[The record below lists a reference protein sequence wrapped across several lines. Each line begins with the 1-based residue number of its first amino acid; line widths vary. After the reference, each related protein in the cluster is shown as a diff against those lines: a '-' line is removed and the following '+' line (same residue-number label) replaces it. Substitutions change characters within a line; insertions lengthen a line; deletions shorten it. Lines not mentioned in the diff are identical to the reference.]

1 MKIWMITANGAT
13 SQDTETFG
21 RRPVFPAIG
30 RRTVM
35 ATGFMF
41 HRGDGRGLKMSPGAS
56 LHFTMVAGPSSKAV
70 GVGCPDRSQF
80 GQSIHRRWLPSWEE
94 AASVWVLALEAASD
108 GSP

>member
-13 SQDTETFG
+13 SRDMETSGPLLAFPETG
-21 RRPVFPAIG
+21 RLTGTVIG
-30 RRTVM
+30 LT
-35 ATGFMF
+35 F
-41 HRGDGRGLKMSPGAS
+41 HRGAGRGLKMSPGAS

-80 GQSIHRRWLPSWEE
+80 GQSIHPHWLPSWE
-94 AASVWVLALEAASD
+94 AAALVLVWVLAAVSD